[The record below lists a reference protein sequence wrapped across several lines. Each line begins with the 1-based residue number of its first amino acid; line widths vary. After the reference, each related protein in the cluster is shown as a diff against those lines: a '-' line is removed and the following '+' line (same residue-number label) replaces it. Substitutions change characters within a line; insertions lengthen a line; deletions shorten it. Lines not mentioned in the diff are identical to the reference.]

1 VLDII
6 LFPTILHKT
15 EGLNSNTVPLT
26 LQFHTL
32 DTDES
37 KQNVRSDGML
47 TGLSALNVDA
57 CSSRVLCRGASS
69 AFY

>member
-26 LQFHTL
+26 DQFHIP
-32 DTDES
+32 DTGES
-37 KQNVRSDGML
+37 KQNIRSDGML
-47 TGLSALNVDA
+47 TVLNALNGDA
-57 CSSRVLCRGASS
+57 GGSSVLRRDASS